1 MDIGVL
7 GYWLDVTQYP
17 NIQLFPESKWSIRMF
32 GRTPIFV
39 QFNRFGQRFGG
50 SAGGA
55 AGWLLMGPGLALAA
69 FGLAILVWPE
79 LLAYLVAGLLL
90 FAGLTLA
97 AWGWQIGQAQK
108 RMQNQVHKGYNEVY
122 YEETRF

>member
-1 MDIGVL
+1 
-7 GYWLDVTQYP
+7 
-17 NIQLFPESKWSIRMF
+17 MF

-39 QFNRFGQRFGG
+39 HVNRYGQRFGRRV
-50 SAGGA
+50 GGA

-69 FGLAILVWPE
+69 VGLAILIWPE
-79 LLAYLVAGLLL
+79 LLAYMVAGLLL

-108 RMQNQVHKGYNEVY
+108 RVENQVRNEYNGVY
-122 YEETRF
+122 YEEPRF